1 ALVKVGNSDFATA
14 WGQINYS
21 DIEGKVPKSALPDL
35 GNATT
40 PVESEAAMLNLPA
53 VPGNQAIRTDIG
65 KTFVLIELPAN
76 KLENWMEIVTTSDVQ
91 SVNGQ
96 TGNVTLTKSDVG
108 LSNVN
113 NTADADK
120 PVATQSVNG
129 LLSKADKAKLDKA
142 TSGATFNTLV
152 ERDMTGSFSATRIIL
167 SSNPAANSHATTKE
181 YVDSTVSTVA
191 GGSRLTTDNLD
202 TLRSAAV
209 TGVIEGFVRGCPAG
223 GKVTGSASAG
233 FVEGPV
239 WKLEVRPEGLD
250 YATQRI
256 QLLNCTPKFMIGFAW
271 ERIYNPAAGKWAE
284 WTCVSGDTG
293 EIKSTASNGTALVE
307 NPFRHKNNS
316 QAVLY
321 NDTEPLIVRRTGLHI
336 NVMGAVKPNSSK
348 SLDMLIQTSS
358 TNGLPIAYFDHSQN
372 SGMLGCEYLFI
383 PSGYRS
389 GFGRQQGSSR
399 NSWYM
404 DWLYGVDP
412 ANAFVAC
419 RYGDPANAS
428 MRSWL
433 TFNVTYGAPVINTY
447 TGPGF
452 IPPVIPS
459 QSDTGN

>member
-1 ALVKVGNSDFATA
+1 MSGNCHKIGNLRGADGRGVAEGGQPGAALVKVGNSDFATA

-181 YVDSTVSTVA
+181 
-191 GGSRLTTDNLD
+191 
-202 TLRSAAV
+202 
-209 TGVIEGFVRGCPAG
+209 
-223 GKVTGSASAG
+223 
-233 FVEGPV
+233 
-239 WKLEVRPEGLD
+239 
-250 YATQRI
+250 
-256 QLLNCTPKFMIGFAW
+256 
-271 ERIYNPAAGKWAE
+271 
-284 WTCVSGDTG
+284 
-293 EIKSTASNGTALVE
+293 
-307 NPFRHKNNS
+307 
-316 QAVLY
+316 
-321 NDTEPLIVRRTGLHI
+321 
-336 NVMGAVKPNSSK
+336 
-348 SLDMLIQTSS
+348 
-358 TNGLPIAYFDHSQN
+358 
-372 SGMLGCEYLFI
+372 
-383 PSGYRS
+383 
-389 GFGRQQGSSR
+389 
-399 NSWYM
+399 
-404 DWLYGVDP
+404 
-412 ANAFVAC
+412 
-419 RYGDPANAS
+419 
-428 MRSWL
+428 
-433 TFNVTYGAPVINTY
+433 
-447 TGPGF
+447 
-452 IPPVIPS
+452 
-459 QSDTGN
+459 